1 MDAMARLTWLF
12 LSDYSTHQYGI
23 HFIVEKSVLAKRFVM
38 LAESLHSVFIYPAI
52 IQLRLPDCRCCPL
65 FLNVDMY
72 CLCQRHSISC
82 VLLCIVI
89 AAIFAILFLVKSP
102 YLGWD
107 DRNPETVVLGV
118 AFHALEWLFV
128 RVAPIILICTIF
140 GIFLTRKK
148 R

>member
-1 MDAMARLTWLF
+1 MARLTWLF

-38 LAESLHSVFIYPAI
+38 LAESLHSVFIYPATPAG
-52 IQLRLPDCRCCPL
+52 LPL
-65 FLNVDMY
+65 LSAFLNVDMY
-72 CLCQRHSISC
+72 CLCQRLPISC

-107 DRNPETVVLGV
+107 DSNPETVVLGV
-118 AFHALEWLFV
+118 AFYALEWLFV

-140 GIFLTRKK
+140 GVFLTRKK

>member
-1 MDAMARLTWLF
+1 MAWLTWLF
-12 LSDYSTHQYGI
+12 LSDHSTHQYGI
-23 HFIVEKSVLAKRFVM
+23 HFIVEKSVLAKHFVM
-38 LAESLHSVFIYPAI
+38 LAESLHSVFICTAI
-52 IQLRLPDCRCCPL
+52 IQALPAGLPL
-65 FLNVDMY
+65 LSAFLNVDMY
-72 CLCQRHSISC
+72 CLCQRLPISC

-107 DRNPETVVLGV
+107 DSNPEAVVLGV

>member
-1 MDAMARLTWLF
+1 M
-12 LSDYSTHQYGI
+12 
-23 HFIVEKSVLAKRFVM
+23 LAKRFVM
-38 LAESLHSVFIYPAI
+38 LAGSLHSVFICPAI
-52 IQLRLPDCRCCPL
+52 IQALPAGLPL
-65 FLNVDMY
+65 LSAFLNVDMY

-82 VLLCIVI
+82 VLFIVI

-107 DRNPETVVLGV
+107 DSNPETVVLGV